1 MKAWLVVNAFLQQ
14 EKFREIYQWIYEAGN
29 KRGISL
35 EMKTNAELVA
45 GIHDNKLMVSEQEKV
60 DFVLFWDKD
69 VLLARTLEQM
79 GYAVY
84 NSSFAIEACDNKA
97 LTHLYLGRGQI
108 PMPDTVFA
116 PMTYANIGYNELGFL
131 REVVERLGLPVVVK
145 ECFGSF
151 GQQVYLCE
159 TIEQLEKKV
168 KELEGKELIF
178 QRFVAGA
185 AGEDIRLQVVGNQ
198 VVVAMKRKAKDGDF
212 RANITNGGSMQV
224 FEPSEELCEL
234 AVRCCKLLQV
244 DFAGVDLMQDA
255 NGQWLVCEV
264 NSNAHFKN
272 IFDCTGVNTAD
283 YIVSYLI
290 KAKSSTSDN

>member
-1 MKAWLVVNAFLQQ
+1 MKAWLVINGFLQQ
-14 EKFREIYQWIYEAGN
+14 EKFQEIHQWLYDAGS
-29 KRGISL
+29 KQGISF
-35 EMKTNAELVA
+35 EIRTNAELLA
-45 GIHDNKLMVSEQEKV
+45 GIQKNRLRILGQQEV

-69 VLLARTLEQM
+69 VLLAKALEQM

-97 LTHLYLGRGQI
+97 LTHLYLGKGQI

-116 PMTYANIGYNELGFL
+116 PMTYANIGYNQLEFLG
-131 REVVERLGLPVVVK
+131 EVVEQLGLPVVVK
-145 ECFGSF
+145 ECYGSF

-159 TIEQLEKKV
+159 TMEQLETKV
-168 KELEGKELIF
+168 KELEGKDMVF
-178 QRFVAGA
+178 QQFIAGA
-185 AGEDIRLQVVGNQ
+185 AGEDVRLQVVGDQ
-198 VVVAMKRKAKDGDF
+198 VVAAMKRKAKEGDF
-212 RANITNGGSMQV
+212 RANITNGGSMQE
-224 FEPSEELCEL
+224 FEPTEELCEL
-234 AVRCCKLLQV
+234 AVRCCKLLRV

-283 YIVSYLI
+283 YIVSYLL
-290 KAKSSTSDN
+290 KKKV

>member
-1 MKAWLVVNAFLQQ
+1 MKAWLVINGFLQQ
-14 EKFREIYQWIYEAGN
+14 EKFQEIHQWLYDAGS
-29 KRGISL
+29 KQGISF
-35 EMKTNAELVA
+35 EIRTNAELLA
-45 GIHDNKLMVSEQEKV
+45 GIQKNRLRILGQQEV

-69 VLLARTLEQM
+69 VLLAKVLEQM

-97 LTHLYLGRGQI
+97 MTHLYLGKGKI

-116 PMTYANIGYNELGFL
+116 PMTYANIGYNQLEFLG
-131 REVVERLGLPVVVK
+131 EVVEQLGLPVVVK
-145 ECFGSF
+145 ECYGSF

-159 TIEQLEKKV
+159 TMEQLETKV
-168 KELEGKELIF
+168 KELEGKDMVF
-178 QRFVAGA
+178 QQFIAGA
-185 AGEDIRLQVVGNQ
+185 AGEDVRLQVVGDQ
-198 VVVAMKRKAKDGDF
+198 VVAAMKRKAKEGDF
-212 RANITNGGSMQV
+212 RANITNGGSMQE
-224 FEPSEELCEL
+224 FEPTEELCEL
-234 AVRCCKLLQV
+234 AVRCCKLLRV

-283 YIVSYLI
+283 YIVSYLLQK
-290 KAKSSTSDN
+290 KA

>member
-1 MKAWLVVNAFLQQ
+1 MKAWLVINGFLQQ
-14 EKFREIYQWIYEAGN
+14 EKFQEIHQWLYDAGS
-29 KRGISL
+29 KQGISF
-35 EMKTNAELVA
+35 EIRTNAELLA
-45 GIHDNKLMVSEQEKV
+45 GIQKNRLRILGQQEV

-69 VLLARTLEQM
+69 VLLAKVLEQM

-97 LTHLYLGRGQI
+97 MTHLYLGKGKI

-116 PMTYANIGYNELGFL
+116 PMTYANIGYNQLEFLG
-131 REVVERLGLPVVVK
+131 EVVEQLGLPVVVK
-145 ECFGSF
+145 ECYGSF

-159 TIEQLEKKV
+159 TMEQLETKV
-168 KELEGKELIF
+168 KELEGKDMVF
-178 QRFVAGA
+178 QQFIAGA
-185 AGEDIRLQVVGNQ
+185 AGEDVRLQVVGDQ
-198 VVVAMKRKAKDGDF
+198 VVAAMKRKAKEGDF
-212 RANITNGGSMQV
+212 RANITNGGSMQE
-224 FEPSEELCEL
+224 FEPTEELCEL
-234 AVRCCKLLQV
+234 AVRCCKLLKV

-283 YIVSYLI
+283 YIVSYLLQK
-290 KAKSSTSDN
+290 KA